1 MTYRTVSTPRTRP
14 FSKGPGSVHGWT
26 TTGRRFHA
34 EGDGY
39 VMGARLGFWAVLACV
54 VMALMVLS

>member
-1 MTYRTVSTPRTRP
+1 MSYRTVATPRTRP
-14 FSKGPGSVHGWT
+14 GVKGPGSIHGWT

-39 VMGARLGFWAVLACV
+39 VYGARLVVWAVLACV
-54 VMALMVLS
+54 MVALVVLS